1 MSLAEDLLADL
12 ADLEDDMS
20 EEEAELAVAPE
31 FTGRTELA
39 NLLNTDRVRG

>member
-12 ADLEDDMS
+12 ADLE
-20 EEEAELAVAPE
+20 AELAVAPE
-31 FTGRTELA
+31 FSGRSELA